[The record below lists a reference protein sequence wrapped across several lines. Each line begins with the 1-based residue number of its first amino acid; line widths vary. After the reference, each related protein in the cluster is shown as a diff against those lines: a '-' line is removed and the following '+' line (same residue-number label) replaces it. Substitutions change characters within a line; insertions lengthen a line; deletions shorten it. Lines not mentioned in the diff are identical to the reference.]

1 MSLNLN
7 QVTLAGHLTRD
18 PAMRTLPSGSQV
30 AEFGLALNDRYTDKS
45 GQQVE
50 QPCFVEIVAWAKSAE
65 IAHTYLRK
73 GDKLL
78 LEGVLTYQAWQTENG
93 DKRNRLRV
101 TARRIHLLGR
111 RSGSAGAE
119 PPATE
124 AETAIEPV
132 AVAGEADNMPF

>member
-73 GDKLL
+73 GDRLL
-78 LEGVLTYQAWQTENG
+78 LEGVLTYQAWRTENG
-93 DKRNRLRV
+93 DNPYFALICKNPCKTGGLPSRG
-101 TARRIHLLGR
+101 TTK
-111 RSGSAGAE
+111 
-119 PPATE
+119 PPLFLS
-124 AETAIEPV
+124 PL
-132 AVAGEADNMPF
+132 F